1 MFLTSKVQDD
11 VVDLAFVNATTVPY
25 NLRIGQT
32 STAKDFATTTST
44 VTVDFDGDQRPQSG
58 QKDCGADE
66 FK

>member
-1 MFLTSKVQDD
+1 
-11 VVDLAFVNATTVPY
+11 VNATTVPY